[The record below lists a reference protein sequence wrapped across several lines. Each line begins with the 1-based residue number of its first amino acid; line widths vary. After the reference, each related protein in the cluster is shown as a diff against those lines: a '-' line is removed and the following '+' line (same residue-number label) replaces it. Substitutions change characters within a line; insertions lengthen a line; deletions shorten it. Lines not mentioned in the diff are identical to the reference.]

1 MVIGFN
7 PKNYLVSILNT
18 VPKEN
23 MFNENYPYKSSESIT
38 MRKSFRDLSLKIKK
52 KFKPKLILEI
62 GSNDGAFIK
71 NFNKNNVIGVEPCK
85 NLAQITKKYKYK
97 TFSEYWG
104 PSLAKKITKNK
115 KVDLI
120 YSANTLSHIKKIFL
134 KYLRL

>member
-18 VPKEN
+18 VLKEN
-23 MFNENYPYKSSESIT
+23 MFNENYPYKSLESIT
-38 MRKSFRDLSLKIKK
+38 MRKSFRDLSQNKK

-62 GSNDGAFIK
+62 GSNDGAFIR

-120 YSANTLSHIKKIFL
+120 YSANTLSHIKFFL